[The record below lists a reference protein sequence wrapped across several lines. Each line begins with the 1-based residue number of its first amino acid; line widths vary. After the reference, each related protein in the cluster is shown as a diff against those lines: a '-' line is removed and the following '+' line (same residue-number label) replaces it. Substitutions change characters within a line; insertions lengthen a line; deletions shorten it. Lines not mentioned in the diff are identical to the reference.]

1 MAKKRKLKKKMPI
14 IIFSVLLVALFVV
27 GYQVAANYLFPDLD
41 TNLLGQEKDVDES
54 ILNDRINVL
63 LLGMDARP
71 GETKSRT
78 DTMIFVSVDKETNRI
93 SMMSIPRDTRV
104 EIPKHGYQKIN
115 SANVFGGPELASQ
128 VVSDL
133 LGVPIDYYVLTN
145 FNGFKDIVDAVGG
158 LDYEVEQ
165 NMSYY
170 DPMDGTRIN
179 LKKGMQHLDG
189 DKALQYVR
197 FRGYVNGDVDRAA
210 HQQKFLK
217 ALAQEVLSPSS
228 VTKLHKIVPSVS
240 KNVETNLG
248 VMEMASLAKAAK
260 NLSNLEI
267 VTQTLPGTFATI
279 DGLSYWHV
287 EPEVANQ
294 AVMALFEGET
304 TETIQGSTVV
314 QNTVTET
321 PKTPETPTKKEQ
333 ATDWVPTQKEPVTDT
348 STEPQNSGTDNSSQQ
363 QGQGEQPSDGDV
375 DESTNATPQQQTQP
389 PTNDASA
396 NNGTPWLPPAGGYGQ
411 TESIQIDEQ

>member
-1 MAKKRKLKKKMPI
+1 MAKKRKLKKKLPVV
-14 IIFSVLLVALFVV
+14 IFSILLIGVFVL
-27 GYQVAANYLFPDLD
+27 GYQVAANFLFPDLN
-41 TNLLGQEKDVDES
+41 TGILGKDDKDADSSVLD
-54 ILNDRINVL
+54 DRINVL

-78 DTMIFVSVDKETNRI
+78 DTMLFVSVDKESNRI

-104 EIPKHGYQKIN
+104 QIPKHGNQKIN
-115 SANVFGGPELASQ
+115 SANVFGGPELASE

-158 LDYEVEQ
+158 LDYDVEQ
-165 NMSYY
+165 NMHYY
-170 DPMDGTRIN
+170 DPADGSLID

-210 HQQKFLK
+210 HQQKLVK

-248 VMEMASLAKAAK
+248 VVQMAGLAKAAK
-260 NLSNLEI
+260 NLSNSEI
-267 VTQTLPGTFATI
+267 VTQTLPGTFMNI
-279 DGLSYWHV
+279 DGLSYWYV
-287 EPEVANQ
+287 EPETANK

-304 TETIQGSTVV
+304 TEVIQGATVV
-314 QNTVTET
+314 QNTVNET
-321 PKTPETPTKKEQ
+321 PKASKTPVKKE
-333 ATDWVPTQKEPVTDT
+333 ATDWVPVEKEPVDNTQQQQDDETDD
-348 STEPQNSGTDNSSQQ
+348 EQQ
-363 QGQGEQPSDGDV
+363 QGQDTDNGTG
-375 DESTNATPQQQTQP
+375 QQSTQP
-389 PTNDASA
+389 PA
-396 NNGTPWLPPAGGYGQ
+396 NNNTPVDSGVQWLPPAGGNAQ
-411 TESIQIDEQ
+411 TESIEINEQPTDIQY